1 MNKICSKCGEE
12 KELKLFNKAKWCS
25 GGVRPE
31 CKKCEAKARSER
43 QRVQK
48 KVDPDAR
55 YGVVLK
61 NKYGITFE
69 VYKLMLE
76 DQGNACAICRKTTP
90 GMGKRYFSV
99 DHCHKTGRIRG
110 LLCQKCNAGLGMYSD
125 QIEFLEKAILYLRGE
140 L

>member
-31 CKKCEAKARSER
+31 CKKCENSIATARQKARNAA
-43 QRVQK
+43 
-48 KVDPDAR
+48 DPNGR
-55 YGVVLK
+55 YNTLLK
-61 NKYGITFE
+61 HKYGITFA

-76 DQGNACAICRKTTP
+76 DQNNACAICKNTDP
-90 GMGKRYFSV
+90 GGGNRYFCV

-110 LLCQKCNAGLGMYSD
+110 LLCYDCNVALGLFKD
-125 QIEFLEKAILYLRGE
+125 NRENLRVAVDYLWGNS
-140 L
+140 